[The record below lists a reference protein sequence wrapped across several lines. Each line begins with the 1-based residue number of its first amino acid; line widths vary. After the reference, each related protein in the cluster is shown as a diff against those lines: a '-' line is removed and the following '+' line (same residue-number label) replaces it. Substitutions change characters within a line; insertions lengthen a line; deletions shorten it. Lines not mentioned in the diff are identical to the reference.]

1 MTRVSD
7 TFYDEL
13 IDLSNEKLT
22 SGYWKTV
29 DDIDNFFQFSQ
40 KPHFEFENGKIVR
53 VAFDG
58 ELSSFLHTS
67 PRKFY
72 TSKIIF
78 METCKT
84 MADYLRQ
91 YNLNDV
97 ILLEECVRTYA
108 KGFFDSWGVN
118 IHLKMSLPGVAQ
130 GKFAKMK
137 Y

>member
-29 DDIDNFFQFSQ
+29 DDIDDFFQFSQ
-40 KPHFEFENGKIVR
+40 KLHFEFENGKIVG

-58 ELSSFLHTS
+58 ELNSFLHTS

-97 ILLEECVRTYA
+97 ILLEER
-108 KGFFDSWGVN
+108 
-118 IHLKMSLPGVAQ
+118 
-130 GKFAKMK
+130 
-137 Y
+137 